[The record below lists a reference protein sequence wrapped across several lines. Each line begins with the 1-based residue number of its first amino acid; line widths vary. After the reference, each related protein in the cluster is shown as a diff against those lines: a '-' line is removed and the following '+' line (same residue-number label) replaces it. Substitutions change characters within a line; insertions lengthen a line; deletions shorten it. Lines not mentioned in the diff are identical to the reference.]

1 MQDPIQKGE
10 GVHARGTVTR
20 GADGRWEAHLE
31 VKDPA
36 RGFRQERGPEFFAT
50 EAKARDWILLQAGH
64 HGFADEDFDIEI
76 ARE

>member
-1 MQDPIQKGE
+1 MKDPIQKGE
-10 GVHARGTVTR
+10 GVHAIGTVSKE
-20 GADGRWEAHLE
+20 ADGSWRAGLT

-36 RGFRQERGPEFFAT
+36 RGFEQQRGPELFAS

-76 ARE
+76 ERG